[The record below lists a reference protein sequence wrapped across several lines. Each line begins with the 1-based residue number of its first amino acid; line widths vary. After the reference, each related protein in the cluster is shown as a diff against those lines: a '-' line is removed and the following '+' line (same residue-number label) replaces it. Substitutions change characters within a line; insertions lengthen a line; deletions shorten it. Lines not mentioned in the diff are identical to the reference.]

1 LPHDREHPPVHDHGE
16 LGHRGLKD
24 VVLADFT
31 DQVSVS
37 SCGEVK
43 VTKATDPA
51 GKAGTFPYT
60 LSRSDNSAL
69 NFDGDTSVT
78 GSLTGDGDSNLITDL
93 KAGTNYTLAE
103 GALDPAWALQTISCT
118 TGGTTY
124 DVYPGAAD
132 FTVKVSTI
140 ADCTITNKLQ
150 EGTLTVIKHVVND
163 NGGGASA
170 GDFTIGLNDAGNT
183 TFSGDEGGTQN
194 TFVDGY
200 GYDVTESGPSGY
212 DATYVGDC
220 TGSIEAG
227 VDKTCTVTNDDV
239 APKLTVIKTVINDN
253 GGTAVASDFTLDSGW
268 TNDSPDDFAGDESG
282 ATVTLDAGSY
292 GVTESGPSGY
302 ARSDSADCAGSIAI
316 GQTKTCTV
324 TNNDQPAHLIVIKHV
339 INDNGGSATAA
350 SFTSTPVG
358 PPIRRTTSPGLRRAP
373 RSRSTPA
380 PTVSPRPAR
389 PGTRD
394 PTRPTARARSV
405 WVRPRPALSPTTTS
419 RRS

>member
-1 LPHDREHPPVHDHGE
+1 VNIVKRIFAAAAGGSWTSTTLDPAVSAAAIAPDGLTGEGVVNLSKTVFPVGGTSCLTTANILPYTITGNSDTADM
-16 LGHRGLKD
+16 KD

-51 GKAGTFPYT
+51 GKTGTFPYT

-118 TGGTTY
+118 TDGTTD

-132 FTVKVSTI
+132 FIVKVSTI

-170 GDFTIGLNDAGNT
+170 SDFTIGLNDAGNT

-239 APKLTVIKTVINDN
+239 APKLTVIKTVMNDN
-253 GGTAVASDFTLDSGW
+253 GGTAVASDFTLDSGG
-268 TNDSPDDFAGDESG
+268 TNDSPDNFA
-282 ATVTLDAGSY
+282 V
-292 GVTESGPSGY
+292 
-302 ARSDSADCAGSIAI
+302 
-316 GQTKTCTV
+316 
-324 TNNDQPAHLIVIKHV
+324 
-339 INDNGGSATAA
+339 
-350 SFTSTPVG
+350 
-358 PPIRRTTSPGLRRAP
+358 
-373 RSRSTPA
+373 
-380 PTVSPRPAR
+380 
-389 PGTRD
+389 
-394 PTRPTARARSV
+394 
-405 WVRPRPALSPTTTS
+405 
-419 RRS
+419 